1 MSSIAPTQT
10 YRKGLAAYLDEM
22 EAAERDGEVVDW
34 DGVYAVI
41 YEADARERE
50 MLAAQDSRDA
60 ADYPMCQVY

>member
-22 EAAERDGEVVDW
+22 EAAERDGETVDW
-34 DGVYAVI
+34 DSVFDTI
-41 YEADARERE
+41 YDMDDRERE